1 MIAYLRTFNL
11 SKACCLAEGSR
22 RFGALN
28 TFDNSIITARS
39 PAKCHQ
45 CVNCSWLCKMSLPIS
60 FYSSFAYF
68 TAPNFPHFMNMW
80 IARVETWFFFMSAM
94 GRGLFVVCLVVFCCF
109 FFFLFFCLLCFLN
122 RGLIWV

>member
-45 CVNCSWLCKMSLPIS
+45 CVNCSRLCKMSLPIS
-60 FYSSFAYF
+60 FYSGFAYF
-68 TAPNFPHFMNMW
+68 AAPNFPPFINTWVVH
-80 IARVETWFFFMSAM
+80 VEMWFFFMSAI
-94 GRGLFVVCLVVFCCF
+94 VCWG
-109 FFFLFFCLLCFLN
+109 FFLLKWRFNL
-122 RGLIWV
+122 GLIHCSKKAAVSVEK

>member
-45 CVNCSWLCKMSLPIS
+45 CVNCSRLCKMSLPIS
-60 FYSSFAYF
+60 FYSGFAYF
-68 TAPNFPHFMNMW
+68 AAPNFPPFINKWIVHVEMW
-80 IARVETWFFFMSAM
+80 FVFVSAMVWGWFFF
-94 GRGLFVVCLVVFCCF
+94 
-109 FFFLFFCLLCFLN
+109 LN
-122 RGLIWV
+122 GGLIWCNALLQESSSICGKINK